1 MPGTACLSAHPPTP
15 TAQAGALLGVPVCA
29 YWQWTRV
36 QRSPHVEPSRTG
48 LIPWSSEGCG
58 VCLGSFWVFASHD
71 HLGMGSLRAWGGCES
86 VLSGVVRRVKQM
98 GAGRRKRWAGPQTT
112 FTSLTIL
119 LWAGPSWGPGVT
131 GERPLGIRPKV
142 RVALTSA
149 SGQGGWGWQLW
160 EKMLGWAG
168 WGLLRFQKSRGMMPG
183 WSSRNL
189 TAVGGDARPT
199 ALEGPEVLIA
209 LQESGLQTQKKTL
222 LVSHRLQP
230 QRPDVGAWSRAHPAS
245 VLGLSWP
252 RPSDALRLAQ
262 EPWSLVPAV
271 CDLRQVTPLWAS
283 ASHCLMGG
291 RHSSA
296 RVPWALLVRKAP

>member
-1 MPGTACLSAHPPTP
+1 MTPDNLHQPHNSAVGWSQLGPRGDGRETP
-15 TAQAGALLGVPVCA
+15 WDKA
-29 YWQWTRV
+29 
-36 QRSPHVEPSRTG
+36 
-48 LIPWSSEGCG
+48 
-58 VCLGSFWVFASHD
+58 
-71 HLGMGSLRAWGGCES
+71 
-86 VLSGVVRRVKQM
+86 K
-98 GAGRRKRWAGPQTT
+98 
-112 FTSLTIL
+112 
-119 LWAGPSWGPGVT
+119 
-131 GERPLGIRPKV
+131 
-142 RVALTSA
+142 
-149 SGQGGWGWQLW
+149 GQGGSDLCLWPGWLGLAAL